1 MIVIIVRKENSMTT
15 QQKFVPFSESKT
27 KEERVA
33 YVKANPAR
41 YMPLPLKNKLD
52 ELDKKMDLI
61 LSKLPK

>member
-1 MIVIIVRKENSMTT
+1 MTT

-33 YVKANPAR
+33 YVKANPAK